1 MCTLAIVSVYVLYV
15 LCMKWT
21 RCAGHKSLMRKI
33 MTPEMFAKYKD
44 VKSSKGFTFSNAIQV
59 TQARC
64 VMQF

>member
-1 MCTLAIVSVYVLYV
+1 
-15 LCMKWT
+15 MKWT
-21 RCAGHKSLMRKI
+21 RFAGHKSLMRKI

-59 TQARC
+59 IQARG